1 MHTKFSVNTI
11 QHLVPLQTHLSLSF
25 LLSYSISV
33 SLYQGVFYN
42 RLWFLVNNKQISV
55 PSHGACAY
63 SVVFSSSL
71 NAHLM
76 NHSTRLHHIHQR
88 GNVHATQQSIQ
99 RLYECIKKFF
109 GRII

>member
-11 QHLVPLQTHLSLSF
+11 QHLVPLQPPLSL

-63 SVVFSSSL
+63 SVVFFFFFERPFDEPFNQIASHSSKRKR
-71 NAHLM
+71 AR
-76 NHSTRLHHIHQR
+76 HSTIHS
-88 GNVHATQQSIQ
+88 ATV
-99 RLYECIKKFF
+99 
-109 GRII
+109 